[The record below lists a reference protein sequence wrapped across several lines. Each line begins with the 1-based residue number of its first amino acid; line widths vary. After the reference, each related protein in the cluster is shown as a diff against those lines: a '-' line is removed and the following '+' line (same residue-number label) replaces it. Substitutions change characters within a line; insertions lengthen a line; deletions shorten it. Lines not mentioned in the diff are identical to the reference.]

1 MINFPGAQADYKIP
15 YMALPFYQIVCL
27 SLYAFFKLP
36 AILLFLDVPRDVLFA
51 YALPYL
57 QSF

>member
-1 MINFPGAQADYKIP
+1 MIINFPGAQADYKIP
-15 YMALPFYQIVCL
+15 YMALPFYQIV